1 MPPAEE
7 GRVSGEEAGRE
18 NISDLLPL
26 GLVRA
31 QLIPPAPNRRESAI
45 DFLPDFGGASWIA
58 YGAASLL
65 VISHFP
71 SPLSSHEIK
80 VGPLFRQVIEMP
92 PPSDATA
99 ATSVNAV
106 SWCPAIP
113 SEGEIAAAAGSCIWM
128 YSPVPTRDGSGS
140 FCWKQAA
147 TIVETFIVDT
157 IEWTGSGDGLIV
169 AGIDV
174 VLWVRKE
181 TSWEMTW
188 RSRAKVPQVLVSAT
202 WLAEGPV
209 ATGAHAVAHCNG
221 TNPAAASS
229 FSGEEYKHVFV
240 YLSDEKSGLTKIQLC
255 HPQPVSMIQ
264 WRPFTRAQSE
274 KDASHVWRNVLLTCC
289 LDGTV
294 RLWSENEIGRSRKIG
309 KDAHDLRNTRR
320 SFNVIA
326 VIEINK
332 CSKGMLGKDI
342 FVKWAIE
349 FGGVISKGEGDRYDL
364 WPSDFEQHQVGKC
377 EWLIGIE
384 SNFSVTFWAIHCL
397 DDVSPARFP
406 RVTLWRKQHLMD
418 LKTSVIN
425 YDSSN
430 SEGQPIFIKVVAS
443 RRLCFGSPDVC
454 SLLQLLPD
462 NSIIWSM
469 LYNPILDSTDDVVS
483 SKNITEKCL
492 FSFAGEVLNQDGHTG
507 TIRQVCVHP
516 YSCEIEIAA
525 SLDSDGLL
533 LLWSISTFSTFTWN
547 LQTALHPLWR
557 LLGRIYLRDLS
568 TDSGYSCLSWAP
580 SILDDNQ
587 FLLLGSENGIDCF
600 IIRVPGTGENV
611 LCQKILTIPY
621 GVGKNGEGPPDH
633 VFSTPVT
640 SNCGKSL
647 LSSSFLLFCI
657 WKKKFQALSWKVVL
671 HSGDPN
677 EGYCGC
683 GFDAKSIL
691 FEGKM
696 YFAKVYLGSSVFPSP
711 QESDQTTSS
720 AIVSMNKSVLSVE
733 QYVSSYNGS
742 GNSSPSYHLVTGCFD
757 GTLKLWKMSC
767 EENAFHS
774 EKEILSW
781 DLVGMFTAH
790 QGAVT
795 AISLSSCGFKIASA
809 STSPQ
814 TNITSLHVW
823 EPVCL
828 MGGGSFLFEDAIILQ
843 DTVVGLSWVSLGNG
857 QLLLGVCLPNEL
869 RIYCHRRPSGQ
880 NLVHSEKSKE
890 MHFWNYIAVA
900 HSYPV
905 IKEFFWGPKVT
916 PVLVHEK
923 HFSLFSQW
931 QFRTDLKDSVDHSI
945 TYSAAVR
952 EYFPSITNIE
962 GTNIYK
968 AGSSKGSNNGKN
980 GCADCPSCTV
990 TSNQHNDPNFMNR
1003 LFNLMDIVD
1012 RLGGRLAVYHPQALI
1027 QHLYSGNWKRAQIVL
1042 QHLAESI
1049 RTSETSTTNMECTG
1063 LGESGHIIPEIH
1075 LSDYFMDTTSTNFS
1089 YKGLQ
1094 WGENTT
1100 TRVSDFHF
1108 HANVLH
1114 DVASQKSEVTGFAH
1128 TLNKCLDV
1136 AAITDIERMQ
1146 ILVIV
1151 DLLVE
1156 ISDLSRAS
1164 AYKTLDEPGRRFW
1177 VAVEFQRRYFLRKF
1191 GNSAAAEGFLVDS
1204 ASVAWALQSDCQ
1216 DDLLKS
1222 LLSLEPTWPEMR
1234 NLGIGLWYT
1243 NVTQLRTKMEKLA
1256 RLQYLKNKDPKE
1268 CALLYLA
1275 LNRRQV
1281 LASLFKISK
1290 DEKDK
1295 PLFGFLSR
1303 NFQEEK
1309 NKAAALKNAYVL
1321 MGRHQL
1327 ELAVAF
1333 FLLGNDPSSAVTVCA
1348 KNLGDEQLALIICR
1362 LVEGYGGP
1370 LEHHLISN
1378 VLLPNAIEKEDY
1390 WLSSILEWTLGNFS
1404 QSVQK
1409 LFDSHFKT
1417 QTGQS
1422 AAMGNRA
1429 VCSDP
1434 KIGQYCVYLSTKNN
1448 FKNSVGD
1455 ALAAK
1460 LSKLSTSLVASALK
1474 RIGLPLEALECL
1486 SSTLSIDT
1494 KDQGSS
1500 LHVGDQIFHKMLNPF
1515 PGAAPNWLSRDV
1527 AANFELNAKLNM
1539 ASEYVSH
1546 LLIGHPQWPDV
1557 GLTREVSHKEHDD
1570 FQIGGL
1576 KHDVEIA
1583 ISVLRK
1589 KFSLKLL
1596 DLAGM
1601 ILVFAC
1607 NKGFPFLAYLLFHA
1621 NRSPENEADN
1631 CGLDAS
1637 SSTSSYTLFR
1647 LLLKANEEICYF
1659 VARYVVSCHF
1669 TDSTLKLVCNRNFT
1683 FENDYNEKVCLPKLT
1698 YLLRSSR
1705 SILKHYNGGIFANKN
1720 TLSIYAVLDLL
1731 EYSVEFAFTWL
1742 QKDMKGLIMMIAP
1755 ILDASVNSS
1764 TFLVIIDE
1772 LMKVLHKKCHD
1783 ASRNGVKY
1791 IPDDYFP
1798 ERQLKNSED
1807 SMPPIDEKWHL
1818 IGASLWIHLLTFM
1831 KNHLDNILVIEKL
1844 QDESSKMNKD
1854 LTNMFPFH
1862 VVDLLVNSLNCVTS
1876 SLIKQFASF
1885 IRHKISKNILSGTLF
1900 WLDEYNYSQSG
1911 SLNHFQDLRLSSLL
1925 LSGNEDKESLFSLL
1939 WKISVSPQ
1947 DICVS
1952 LANESVNY
1960 FPHNGQK
1967 LSMAWK
1973 DMEKSASVD
1982 YEIGA
1987 SENSRAENE
1996 FSSTSPS
2003 YGTGRRFI
2011 GRAPEA
2017 DDLLETRRKHPSAE
2031 KETSYFHNP
2040 RELKKR
2046 NGELFEAICFNSINE
2061 HQVAVA
2067 SNKKGLL
2074 FLNWNGEQHFKRQ
2087 TEVAEYIWSE
2097 CDWPQDGWAGSESTP
2112 IPTYVSPGIGLG
2124 SKRGAHLGLGG
2135 ATTGLGSLA
2144 RPRRDLMGGGAFG
2157 IPGYAGIGA
2166 SGLGWGEQED
2176 FEEYVDPP
2184 ATVENVHSRA
2194 LSHHPTRPFFL
2205 VGSSNTHV
2213 YLWEFGKD
2221 RALATYG
2228 VLPAANVPPP
2238 YALASVSSLQFD
2250 YYGHRFAT
2258 AALDGTI
2265 CTWQLEVGGRSNIH
2279 PLDSSLC
2286 FNNHASDVA
2295 YVSGSGSILAA
2306 AGCSSNGANVVIWD
2320 TLAPPPTCQA
2330 SVFCHEGGARSLSVF
2345 DNDIGSGSISPLI
2358 VTGGKNGDV
2367 GLHDFRYIATGK
2379 TKRHKNCNELDLKS
2393 TVIHDTTYGAPNI
2406 GDSSNGMLWYIPKA
2420 HLGSVT
2426 RISTIP
2432 NTSLFLTGSK
2442 DGDVK
2447 LWDARRS
2454 QLVFH
2459 WQKLHDRHTFF
2470 QPNSRGFGGVV
2481 RAAVTDIQVL
2491 SHGFLTCGGDGSVK
2505 LIELQ

>member
-31 QLIPPAPNRRESAI
+31 QLIPPSPNRRESAI

-99 ATSVNAV
+99 AASVNAV

-128 YSPVPTRDGSGS
+128 YSPVPARDGSGS

-169 AGIDV
+169 AGVDV

-229 FSGEEYKHVFV
+229 LSGEEYKHVFV

-264 WRPFTRAQSE
+264 WRPFARAQSE

-309 KDAHDLRNTRR
+309 KDAHDQRNTRR

-469 LYNPILDSTDDVVS
+469 LYSPILDCTDDVVS

-580 SILDDNQ
+580 SILDDNR

-720 AIVSMNKSVLSVE
+720 AIVSMNKSVISVE

-774 EKEILSW
+774 EKEILCW

-795 AISLSSCGFKIASA
+795 SISLSSCGFKIASA

-880 NLVHSEKSKE
+880 NLVHSKKSKE

-905 IKEFFWGPKVT
+905 IKEFFWAPKVT

-945 TYSAAVR
+945 TYSAAVG

-980 GCADCPSCTV
+980 GCADCSSCPV

-1012 RLGGRLAVYHPQALI
+1012 RLGGPLAVYHPQALI

-1063 LGESGHIIPEIH
+1063 FGESGHIIPEIH

-1094 WGENTT
+1094 WGENST

-1409 LFDSHFKT
+1409 LFDSQYKT
-1417 QTGQS
+1417 QISQS
-1422 AAMGNRA
+1422 AAMGNHA

-1486 SSTLSIDT
+1486 SSSLSIDT

-1500 LHVGDQIFHKMLNPF
+1500 LHVGDQIFHKILNPF

-1539 ASEYVSH
+1539 ASEYMSH

-1570 FQIGGL
+1570 LQIGGL

-1669 TDSTLKLVCNRNFT
+1669 TDSTLKL
-1683 FENDYNEKVCLPKLT
+1683 
-1698 YLLRSSR
+1698 
-1705 SILKHYNGGIFANKN
+1705 
-1720 TLSIYAVLDLL
+1720 
-1731 EYSVEFAFTWL
+1731 
-1742 QKDMKGLIMMIAP
+1742 
-1755 ILDASVNSS
+1755 
-1764 TFLVIIDE
+1764 
-1772 LMKVLHKKCHD
+1772 
-1783 ASRNGVKY
+1783 
-1791 IPDDYFP
+1791 
-1798 ERQLKNSED
+1798 
-1807 SMPPIDEKWHL
+1807 
-1818 IGASLWIHLLTFM
+1818 
-1831 KNHLDNILVIEKL
+1831 
-1844 QDESSKMNKD
+1844 
-1854 LTNMFPFH
+1854 
-1862 VVDLLVNSLNCVTS
+1862 
-1876 SLIKQFASF
+1876 
-1885 IRHKISKNILSGTLF
+1885 
-1900 WLDEYNYSQSG
+1900 
-1911 SLNHFQDLRLSSLL
+1911 DLRLSSLL

-1947 DICVS
+1947 DICAS

-1967 LSMAWK
+1967 LSMSWK

-2011 GRAPEA
+2011 GRASEA

-2040 RELKKR
+2040 RELMKR

-2087 TEVAEYIWSE
+2087 TEFAEYIWSE

>member
-1669 TDSTLKLVCNRNFT
+1669 TDSTLKL
-1683 FENDYNEKVCLPKLT
+1683 
-1698 YLLRSSR
+1698 
-1705 SILKHYNGGIFANKN
+1705 
-1720 TLSIYAVLDLL
+1720 
-1731 EYSVEFAFTWL
+1731 
-1742 QKDMKGLIMMIAP
+1742 
-1755 ILDASVNSS
+1755 
-1764 TFLVIIDE
+1764 
-1772 LMKVLHKKCHD
+1772 
-1783 ASRNGVKY
+1783 
-1791 IPDDYFP
+1791 
-1798 ERQLKNSED
+1798 
-1807 SMPPIDEKWHL
+1807 
-1818 IGASLWIHLLTFM
+1818 
-1831 KNHLDNILVIEKL
+1831 
-1844 QDESSKMNKD
+1844 
-1854 LTNMFPFH
+1854 
-1862 VVDLLVNSLNCVTS
+1862 
-1876 SLIKQFASF
+1876 
-1885 IRHKISKNILSGTLF
+1885 
-1900 WLDEYNYSQSG
+1900 
-1911 SLNHFQDLRLSSLL
+1911 DLRLSSLL